1 MTAESKYRQLQ
12 NVFPNVSRETFERL
26 LAFEAL
32 FLKWSKSFNLAAPS
46 TLETFW
52 MRHVL
57 DSVQLATIRSP
68 SGVWIDLG
76 SGGGLPGIV
85 MAILMRDT
93 PGGMVHLVES
103 NGKKSAFLR
112 NAVLETGAAGCVH
125 QCRIE
130 ESATE
135 IPEADV
141 VTARALAALPA
152 LMTFSEAWLD
162 GGAIGLFHK
171 GREYREEIKLA
182 RDAWQFDLIE
192 HKSLVDPESAILEI
206 SLHHA
211 RNRRRVAATKEV

>member
-1 MTAESKYRQLQ
+1 MTTDSKYEQLH
-12 NVFPNVSRETFERL
+12 NVLPSVSRETFERL
-26 LAFEAL
+26 LTFEAL

-52 MRHVL
+52 MRHIL
-57 DSVQLATIRSP
+57 DSVQLATIRTP

-76 SGGGLPGIV
+76 SGGGLPGII
-85 MAILMRDT
+85 MAILMRDI
-93 PGGMVHLVES
+93 PDGMVHLIES

-130 ESATE
+130 DAAAE

-141 VTARALAALPA
+141 VTARALTALPA
-152 LMTFSEAWLD
+152 LMKLSEPWLK

-211 RNRRRVAATKEV
+211 QNRRGVAATKEV